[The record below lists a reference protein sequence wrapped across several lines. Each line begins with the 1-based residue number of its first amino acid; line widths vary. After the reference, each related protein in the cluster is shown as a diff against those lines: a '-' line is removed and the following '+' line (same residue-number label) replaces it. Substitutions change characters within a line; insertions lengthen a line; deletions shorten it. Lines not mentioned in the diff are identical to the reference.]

1 MSATQADR
9 DVGERSGLRAV
20 AMPSEHGGWGLT
32 LEPVLLGLVVAWS
45 GAGVA
50 LGVAAFTAFLVRT
63 PLKLVAVDLRRGR
76 WLDRS
81 RLALRIAI
89 VELIVLASAV
99 ALTVVMAGWSWL
111 APVVVAGPL
120 VAIELSF
127 DVRSRGRRLLPE
139 LCGAIGIAAVAAA
152 IVLVAGRSN
161 GLAAGVWLVLA
172 ARAVGAIPFVRVQIL
187 RLRRG
192 RGPVWQSDLAQVAS
206 VAVATAAV
214 VADRR
219 LLLGL
224 VGVVM
229 LAAAQSVWV
238 RRPPIPAKQVGLR
251 QMAMGLALVAVTAVG
266 VAW

>member
-63 PLKLVAVDLRRGR
+63 PLKLVAVDFRRGR

-99 ALTVVMAGWSWL
+99 ALTVAMAGWSWL

-127 DVRSRGRRLLPE
+127 DVRSRGRRLVPE
-139 LCGAIGIAAVAAA
+139 LCGADGIAAVAAA
-152 IVLVAGRSN
+152 IVLAAGRSN

-192 RGPVWQSDLAQVAS
+192 RGPGWQSDLAQVAS

-224 VGVVM
+224 VGVDM
-229 LAAAQSVWV
+229 LAAAQFVWV

-251 QMAMGLALVAVTAVG
+251 QMGMGLALVAVTAVG
-266 VAW
+266 VMW